1 VRHST
6 EHDEKN
12 PFFLFGVDVLQQA
25 LVPGEFAYYFVF
37 IDFFSFGDLGN
48 IIKLS
53 SSIIPV
59 GLISCDPSLGELSG
73 DEFGDAL
80 PVSAEL
86 ANVSP
91 P

>member
-1 VRHST
+1 MHHST

-12 PFFLFGVDVLQQA
+12 PFLFFYVDVLQQA
-25 LVPGEFAYYFVF
+25 FLPGEFAYYFVF

-53 SSIIPV
+53 ISIIPV
-59 GLISCDPSLGELSG
+59 GLISCAPSLGDVSG

-86 ANVSP
+86 AKVRP